1 MHSTINSKDVLKW
14 TVIALKAVAVTAAL
28 IPQLKSSFK
37 EPSERHI
44 GHSPKMVDGLFGLI
58 FLDKDGAV
66 TRHREFSRGDVRVGH
81 VDKYTVQQA
90 AIGANASSA
99 VVTYESPGLVVD
111 NPSLYRSVIRDLH
124 LALTEIDVRLLNRES
139 IESQKT

>member
-28 IPQLKSSFK
+28 IPQLKASFR
-37 EPSERHI
+37 EPTQRHI
-44 GHSPKMVDGLFGLI
+44 GQSPPMVNGHFGLI
-58 FLDKDGAV
+58 FLDKEGAV
-66 TRHREFSRGDVRVGH
+66 TTRREFSRSDVRVGH

-90 AIGANASSA
+90 AIEANASSA
-99 VVTYESPGLVVD
+99 VLTYESPGLVVD
-111 NPSLYRSVIRDLH
+111 NPSTYRSVIRDLH

-139 IESQKT
+139 IESQMT